1 MQHWGTYEAKG
12 NHRAEAPRQ
21 ECTCPTEEQRGG
33 QGALRRDIRSTSRQ
47 GPPHARACRLS

>member
-21 ECTCPTEEQRGG
+21 ECTGPTEEQRGG

-47 GPPHARACRLS
+47 GPPHAGACRLS